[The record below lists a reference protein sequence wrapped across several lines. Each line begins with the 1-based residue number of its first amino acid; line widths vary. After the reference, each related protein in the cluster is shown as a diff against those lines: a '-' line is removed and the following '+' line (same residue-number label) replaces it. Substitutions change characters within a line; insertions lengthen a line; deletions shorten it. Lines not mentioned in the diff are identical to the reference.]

1 MSQHEEPQKIVI
13 TPEMVASPLTN
24 RTVESLQNAKNVPLV
39 REVGAAEKSN
49 AGLLTVLALAAGGL
63 LGGMFAW
70 AIVQVTPEFDDSQ
83 TSNVVFSVT
92 IGLSLAISMLLAEGL
107 RNQVWSKFLNAS
119 VFSIPS
125 AIGLALLF
133 GFLASELYGSLVE
146 STFKAIEDSGL
157 SLYYD
162 FDLFIEEFT
171 KRNHLNRGV
180 AWSIL
185 GMAAGASVGIPTKS
199 LKRVGITALGG
210 FIGGF
215 IGGYA
220 FDYFEGEST
229 AQLVGLAFTGLGV
242 GLTVSLLEQVVK
254 AAWIDIVAGGMAG
267 KQFIL
272 YQSEVTLGSSPTAN
286 ITLIKDSAIEPIAA
300 KISRV
305 GSGSR
310 IESLSPGRVIEVNGV
325 SGQKFDLTEGS
336 TIKIGD
342 TVLRYRAKA
351 SVVNGNGITRG

>member
-133 GFLASELYGSLVE
+133 GFLASELGERTELH
-146 STFKAIEDSGL
+146 F
-157 SLYYD
+157 
-162 FDLFIEEFT
+162 
-171 KRNHLNRGV
+171 NRV
-180 AWSIL
+180 VVLQNLEVVSD
-185 GMAAGASVGIPTKS
+185 K
-199 LKRVGITALGG
+199 
-210 FIGGF
+210 
-215 IGGYA
+215 
-220 FDYFEGEST
+220 
-229 AQLVGLAFTGLGV
+229 AFTEL
-242 GLTVSLLEQVVK
+242 LVSL
-254 AAWIDIVAGGMAG
+254 AD
-267 KQFIL
+267 
-272 YQSEVTLGSSPTAN
+272 
-286 ITLIKDSAIEPIAA
+286 
-300 KISRV
+300 
-305 GSGSR
+305 
-310 IESLSPGRVIEVNGV
+310 NG
-325 SGQKFDLTEGS
+325 
-336 TIKIGD
+336 
-342 TVLRYRAKA
+342 
-351 SVVNGNGITRG
+351 